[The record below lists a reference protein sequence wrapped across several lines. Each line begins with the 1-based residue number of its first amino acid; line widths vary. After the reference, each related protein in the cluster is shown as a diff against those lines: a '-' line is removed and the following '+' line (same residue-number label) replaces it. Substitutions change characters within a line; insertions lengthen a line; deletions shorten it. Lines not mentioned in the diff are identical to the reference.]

1 MLLKVNFT
9 NKNFYFHKSPFI
21 TEKSYIF
28 QDKGR
33 DTRYITVTFQKK
45 KRRVKRM
52 KNVTKNAAVKISE
65 KAKYA
70 ILSAATVFYMAP
82 VHATN
87 EGAFE
92 FDQVTINEGVTID
105 TVLSSVLGI
114 MFAMAT
120 YIGIALFAWGIIMLF
135 LAIKNEDPESK
146 SKAIM
151 TAVAGAALFSIT
163 GILSA
168 AGIISVGG

>member
-1 MLLKVNFT
+1 
-9 NKNFYFHKSPFI
+9 
-21 TEKSYIF
+21 
-28 QDKGR
+28 
-33 DTRYITVTFQKK
+33 
-45 KRRVKRM
+45 M
-52 KNVTKNAAVKISE
+52 KNVTKNVAVKISE

-114 MFAMAT
+114 MFAMAK

-135 LAIKNEDPESK
+135 LAIKNDEPESK

>member
-1 MLLKVNFT
+1 
-9 NKNFYFHKSPFI
+9 
-21 TEKSYIF
+21 
-28 QDKGR
+28 
-33 DTRYITVTFQKK
+33 
-45 KRRVKRM
+45 M

-70 ILSAATVFYMAP
+70 ILSAATVFYMVP

-114 MFAMAT
+114 MFAMAK

-135 LAIKNEDPESK
+135 LAIKNDEPESK